1 MTKDIKKEK
10 VAVFKELLNE
20 IKKVGKNGCT
30 IQSYFDKI
38 ASFLFRNLQIRAGN
52 DNYTFA
58 EIEFYYHSDELNLNN
73 SIYNCTYP
81 RIRNSGD
88 FFWHYSGVDICFDS
102 NYNMDGNGN
111 FGGILIR
118 SLTKHGSEGGIIA
131 GPMRCTCE
139 LMNSCNSENTA
150 PYLADLEEDIRPK
163 EDLYSTIRYGV
174 NDENQLG
181 DKELHFCYYLD
192 PISWTRKRN
201 NVLMMK
207 DNKTRYEFCIE
218 KNDTYS
224 AIPSKRGK
232 HEKVIE
238 VDY

>member
-1 MTKDIKKEK
+1 MTNDIKKEK
-10 VAVFKELLNE
+10 VIAFKELLNE
-20 IKKVGKNGCT
+20 IKEVGKNGCT

-38 ASFLFRNLQIRAGN
+38 ASFLFRNLQICAGN

-73 SIYNCTYP
+73 SIFNCTYP
-81 RIRNSGD
+81 RVRNCGE

-118 SLTKHGSEGGIIA
+118 SLIKHGSEGGIIA
-131 GPMRCTCE
+131 GPMRCICE
-139 LMNSCNSENTA
+139 LMNSCNSENSA
-150 PYLADLEEDIRPK
+150 PYLADIEDEIRPK
-163 EDLYSTIRYGV
+163 ECLYSTIRYGV
-174 NDENQLG
+174 NDG
-181 DKELHFCYYLD
+181 DNELNLCYYLD
-192 PISWTRKRN
+192 PISWTRKRH

-207 DNKTRYEFCIE
+207 DNNIRYEFCTE

-232 HEKVIE
+232 FKIVTE
-238 VDY
+238 VEC